1 MASLEGLSRSPT
13 SQANLHLPE
22 SLNTRLTNAVT
33 HLAKKDQAR
42 NDGYQARNFTTT
54 DNPGGVSKAQ
64 NMRLPVEKLSLLNTD
79 VGDRLPIATGDMQS
93 PYQDAVSH
101 RKPLP
106 ILRRAVRKGSP
117 PRNKFEKKRSPRNT
131 SSVERA
137 EEAKKGT
144 SVAEA
149 GYMKMRI
156 KSSKAFPLDDV
167 GAIEELIHKVRKL
180 KDGERQEP
188 VDGAD
193 YDDLQIQQ

>member
-1 MASLEGLSRSPT
+1 MASS
-13 SQANLHLPE
+13 
-22 SLNTRLTNAVT
+22 
-33 HLAKKDQAR
+33 
-42 NDGYQARNFTTT
+42 
-54 DNPGGVSKAQ
+54 
-64 NMRLPVEKLSLLNTD
+64 
-79 VGDRLPIATGDMQS
+79 GDMQS
-93 PYQDAVSH
+93 PYQDAVSQ
-101 RKPLP
+101 RKALP

-117 PRNKFEKKRSPRNT
+117 PRNKFEKKRSPRY

-144 SVAEA
+144 SVGEA
-149 GYMKMRI
+149 GYLKMRI

-188 VDGAD
+188 ADGAD